1 MFSLCD
7 AIYASKVLNVTF
19 DKFTK
24 ADILNGMNVEL
35 EHGIIN
41 PKTNVTN
48 NDIILTVKK
57 LWLI

>member
-7 AIYASKVLNVTF
+7 AIYASKVLIVTF
-19 DKFTK
+19 YKFTK
-24 ADILNGMNVEL
+24 DDFLNGMNVEL